1 MTEHATN
8 PAKAGTQ
15 DRYALDEL
23 RPTLTLITRVAKDLF
38 DVAASDVTL
47 SLAGGLWRASDPDG
61 KLDTSDPASEQAR
74 LMDKVLWV
82 EDLREDPRFHSHP
95 MVTGAP
101 HLRFYAGAAIILADG
116 AKVGALGV
124 FDPKPRPLNVRR
136 SKRLRD
142 LAQMVA
148 HEFDR
153 VMAARR
159 HLETL
164 ERAVQSEQRLNI
176 AVENA
181 QLHVFEIDF
190 VNETLVKMGAED
202 TIYEK
207 PMSYGEWRQAG
218 GLIHEDDRPAM
229 AASMAISQ
237 ATGEPCR
244 LEYRIKRQDGR
255 HVWVASSVQLIKDD
269 KGETTRI
276 IGALRNITAS
286 KQAEAAMAEAMA
298 QAEAANVAKSTFL
311 ATMSHEIRTPLN
323 GVLGMA
329 QAMAAD
335 GLDPV
340 QRERLDVVRQS
351 GEALLAI
358 LNDILDLSKIEAGKL
373 DLEAIEFDLGELAL
387 GAHAAFTALANKK
400 GLSFALSFDNAA
412 GVYLGDPTRVRQ
424 ILYNLISNA
433 LKFTEHGEI
442 RVTVSRVS
450 DGLALSVADTGIGM
464 TPEVVS
470 NLFTKFAQA
479 DASTTRKYGGTG
491 LGLAI
496 CRQLAEMMG
505 GSIRAES
512 QLGAGTTFTVTVP
525 LPWVRAAQAPALPS
539 DLVAADDAG
548 EDEGLNLRV
557 LAAEDNAIN
566 QLVLKTMLHQVG
578 VDPAVVGDGVAAV
591 AAWEAGD
598 YDLILM
604 DVQMPLMDGMTATR
618 AIRKAE
624 AARGCAPIPIIA
636 LTANAMSH
644 QIAEY
649 HAAGMDGH
657 VAKPIEARKLFAVLE
672 MAAQRSMDQQTP
684 PAIRAAS

>member
-1 MTEHATN
+1 MAEDAVT
-8 PAKAGTQ
+8 PAQAGAQ
-15 DRYALDEL
+15 DQKLLDDL
-23 RPTLTLITRVAKDLF
+23 RPTLTLIMRVAKDLF
-38 DVAASDVTL
+38 DVAAADVTL
-47 SLAGGLWRASDPDG
+47 ALPSGQWRASDPDG
-61 KLDTSDPASEQAR
+61 KLATSDPASEQAR

-82 EDLREDPRFHSHP
+82 EDLSQDSRFSGHP
-95 MVTGAP
+95 MVAGAP
-101 HLRFYAGAAIILADG
+101 RLRFYAGAAIVLSDG
-116 AKVGALGV
+116 SKVGALGV
-124 FDPKPRPLNVRR
+124 FDSKPRPLNAKR
-136 SKRLRD
+136 SSRLRD

-153 VMAARR
+153 VTAARQ

-207 PMSYGEWRQAG
+207 PMSYGEWRKAG
-218 GLIHEDDRPAM
+218 GLIHEDDRAVLTAAM
-229 AASMAISQ
+229 ASSQ
-237 ATGEPCR
+237 ETGEACR
-244 LEYRIKRQDGR
+244 AEYRIKRQDGR
-255 HVWVASSVQLIKDD
+255 EVWVASSVQMFKDD

-286 KQAEAAMAEAMA
+286 KQAEAAMVEAMA
-298 QAEAANVAKSTFL
+298 QAEAANVAKSAFL

-323 GVLGMA
+323 GVLGMT

-335 GLDPV
+335 GLDAV
-340 QRERLDVVRQS
+340 QRDRLDVIRQS

-373 DLEAIEFDLGELAL
+373 DLEEIEFDLGDLAL
-387 GAHAAFTALANKK
+387 GAHAGFTSLANKK
-400 GLSFALSFDNAA
+400 GLSFALCVDNAA
-412 GVYLGDPTRVRQ
+412 GVYRGDPTRVRQ

-442 RVTVSRVS
+442 RVTALRTP
-450 DGLALSVADTGIGM
+450 DGLSLSVADTGIGIN
-464 TPEVVS
+464 PKVVS

-496 CRQLAEMMG
+496 CRELAEMMG
-505 GSIRAES
+505 GSIKVES
-512 QLGAGTTFTVTVP
+512 ELGEGSVFTVT
-525 LPWVRAAQAPALPS
+525 LPIAWVREAEPPALATDPTT
-539 DLVAADDAG
+539 
-548 EDEGLNLRV
+548 ENETDEVDGPNLRV

-578 VDPAVVGDGVAAV
+578 VDPVVVGDGRAAV
-591 AAWEAGD
+591 AAWETGQF
-598 YDLILM
+598 DLILM
-604 DVQMPLMDGMTATR
+604 DVQMPLMDGVTACRT
-618 AIRKAE
+618 IRKAE
-624 AARGCAPIPIIA
+624 AATGRAPIPIVA

-644 QIAEY
+644 QVAEY
-649 HAAGMDGH
+649 AAAGMDGH
-657 VAKPIEARKLFAVLE
+657 VSKPIEARKLFAVLE
-672 MAAQRSMDQQTP
+672 MAAQRSLQQLERTG
-684 PAIRAAS
+684 

>member
-1 MTEHATN
+1 MAEDEVT
-8 PAKAGTQ
+8 PAQAVADDQ
-15 DRYALDEL
+15 ELLDDL
-23 RPTLTLITRVAKDLF
+23 RPTLTLIMRVAKDLF
-38 DVAASDVTL
+38 DVGAADVTL
-47 SLAGGLWRASDPDG
+47 ALPSGQWRASDPDG
-61 KLDTSDPASEQAR
+61 KLKTSDPASERAR
-74 LMDKVLWV
+74 LMEKVLWV
-82 EDLREDPRFHSHP
+82 EDLSQDSRFNSHP
-95 MVTGAP
+95 MVAGKP
-101 HLRFYAGAAIILADG
+101 HLRFYAGAAIVLTDG
-116 AKVGALGV
+116 SKVGALGV
-124 FDPKPRPLNVRR
+124 FDSKPRPLNAKH
-136 SKRLRD
+136 SARLRD
-142 LAQMVA
+142 LAQLVA

-153 VMAARR
+153 VAAARQ

-190 VNETLVKMGAED
+190 VNEILVKMGAED

-218 GLIHEDDRPAM
+218 GLIHDDDRAATM
-229 AASMAISQ
+229 AALGKSQ
-237 ATGEPCR
+237 ETGEPCQA
-244 LEYRIKRQDGR
+244 EYRIKRQDNR
-255 HVWVASSVQLIKDD
+255 EVWVSSSVQMIKND

-286 KQAEAAMAEAMA
+286 KQAEAAMVEAMA
-298 QAEAANVAKSTFL
+298 QAEAANVAKSAFL

-340 QRERLDVVRQS
+340 QRDRLDVVRQS

-358 LNDILDLSKIEAGKL
+358 LNDLLDLSKIEAGKL
-373 DLEAIEFDLGELAL
+373 DLEEIEFDLGDLAL
-387 GAHAAFTALANKK
+387 GAHAAFTSLANKK
-400 GLSFALSFDNAA
+400 GLSFALCVDNAA
-412 GVYLGDPTRVRQ
+412 GVYRGDPTRVRQ

-442 RVTVSRVS
+442 RVTALRTP

-464 TPEVVS
+464 NPKVVS

-496 CRQLAEMMG
+496 CRELAEMMG
-505 GSIRAES
+505 GAIRVES
-512 QLGAGTTFTVTVP
+512 ELGKGSTFTVT
-525 LPWVRAAQAPALPS
+525 LPIAWVRQAEPPALP
-539 DLVAADDAG
+539 ADTMAPVEPTEAG
-548 EDEGLNLRV
+548 GPVLRV

-578 VDPAVVGDGVAAV
+578 VDPVVVGDGRAAV
-591 AAWEAGD
+591 AAWETGQF
-598 YDLILM
+598 DLILM
-604 DVQMPLMDGMTATR
+604 DVQMPLMDGVTACRT
-618 AIRKAE
+618 IRKAE
-624 AARGCAPIPIIA
+624 AATGRAPIPIIA

-644 QIAEY
+644 QVAEY
-649 HAAGMDGH
+649 EAAGMDGH
-657 VAKPIEARKLFAVLE
+657 VSKPIEARKLFAVLE
-672 MAAQRSMDQQTP
+672 MAVQRSQQQLERTG
-684 PAIRAAS
+684 